1 MYFDSYCKPTFLRL
15 PSEKQN
21 RILSAGLSVFSLN
34 GYHDAKMTEIA
45 KKGGV
50 SVGSLYKYFDNKHML
65 FLALVG
71 KTVSR
76 MEELLRELLNTDMDI
91 LLKTERIIRSVQQF
105 SREDTMLIKLYQAM
119 TAESDPTLAESFAV
133 EMESVTARIY
143 LAAVSEG
150 QRLGE
155 VRKDIDPG
163 IAAYLMSTLFM
174 SLQFSYACDYHK
186 KLFRIYLGDSLPD
199 HDDFVVEQLLRFI
212 KSALKQEEKR

>member
-45 KKGGV
+45 KKADV